1 MESDTELYALQVIS
15 FSSSKSEIKY
25 YSKDNTINDYIREL
39 SVYFSTTP
47 KNLCKYVEFT
57 FNGKPNKNYYYEVT
71 FHELEQKNIRV
82 IAHLNDAFFN
92 NEKKIF
98 SIKKMNFICLNL
110 NLIHY
115 IINFLP
121 YQEINTIFRLNKKF
135 FKLINLRRKR

>member
-82 IAHLNDAFFN
+82 IAHSNWHEGCA
-92 NEKKIF
+92 
-98 SIKKMNFICLNL
+98 
-110 NLIHY
+110 
-115 IINFLP
+115 
-121 YQEINTIFRLNKKF
+121 Q
-135 FKLINLRRKR
+135 